1 MNDKSKNEK
10 INDDKNAVNDNSA
23 EKESNEKL
31 NNGESSE
38 TKTDDTVERIIKL
51 EKELAEYKDKL
62 LRQAAEFQ
70 NFKRRT
76 ELNQLNLIK
85 YEGETFITN
94 LLTVVDDFERSIQHF
109 DSAKDIIPLKE
120 GIKLVYDKLMK
131 IFNEHEIRKIDAAG
145 KPFDVQLHEA
155 ILQRKADGAEPHTVL
170 DEVEKGYL
178 YKDKV
183 IRHSKVIVSEDTSE
197 QEVISSSKNSDNNP
211 AGDQ

>member
-1 MNDKSKNEK
+1 MNDKNKNEK
-10 INDDKNAVNDNSA
+10 INDDKNTVNDNSA

-31 NNGESSE
+31 NNSESFE
-38 TKTDDTVERIIKL
+38 IKTDDTVEKINKL

-76 ELNQLNLIK
+76 EVNQLNLLK
-85 YEGETFITN
+85 YDGESFITN

-109 DSAKDIIPLKE
+109 DSAKDIVPLKE

-131 IFNEHEIRKIDAAG
+131 ILNEHEIRKIDAVG

-155 ILQRKADGAEPHTVL
+155 ILQRKAEGVEPHTVL

-197 QEVISSSKNSDNNP
+197 HEIIDSSKNSENNT
-211 AGDQ
+211 AGEQ